1 MVLEGKKTS
10 FALTVIA
17 SSLLIG
23 CNGSGS
29 DSKLD
34 SKPGNSAA
42 SSAISGVALDGYL
55 KYAKV
60 CLDLNH
66 NLTCDSSDGEAVW
79 TDGQGAYSLARTD
92 VDLSQY
98 NVVVEAIANKT
109 VDMDFPQSPVQEGFA
124 LSTPASLPAVVSP
137 LTTLTSVVADQQG
150 VNFSTARDML
160 ATSLGVDSQRLTSD
174 FLAGSHAQ
182 DKQLHALA
190 QGLTSL
196 MQEAEKAAASDGVTQ
211 SDARS
216 GSRVKLAL
224 IDLPAL
230 KTETDKLVGTVNNTP
245 VHVQDTIKDFI
256 PDVTVSRDDVVG
268 DTVQVQPQAPKQ
280 GQLNEAAR
288 TFDWN
293 WVGMLTSVAQYEYS
307 TDAGKTWQQVTA
319 KPIRLG
325 LDAYAAGDI
334 QVRVSANAAKNMKAG
349 KVVQNTQPLAE
360 SQIPAAP
367 ASITVNDAIN
377 QFDWDLVAG
386 YNDANNYEYSVNAGK
401 TWQAA
406 TQKPITV
413 GDVAIAA
420 GDLKVRIA
428 ADDSGA
434 EPKPAGREVASTTA
448 FTTTPAQPVKPTITS
463 VSDETDSVDWD
474 YVAGFTQHGLYEASL
489 DNGKTW
495 NAVTAKPLSVG
506 NIDIDSGWVQLR
518 VAANATNGMPAGEA
532 AQVTQAFT
540 AQTAKPVAPTNLLID
555 DTANTIDW
563 DLVAGY
569 DDTSSY
575 EISLKGNSASAGDW
589 TPAGNKPASVGDLNI
604 AKGDVCLRV
613 KANVKD
619 SNVAGIAACSD
630 AYFTSK
636 PDAPTAPAI
645 DDANNTFGWTLVAD
659 YPQLTSYEIKI
670 ESADWKAVGL
680 NNNPYQLEDKAY
692 EVGSIQ
698 VRVGADAET
707 GRVAG
712 DALVN
717 DQAYTQSAPASDYTL
732 LTAAGAVTQNRAE
745 AACARAKDG
754 KVWQLFNTA
763 DAVQRFKM
771 TPDIYKELDSFST
784 CGIDNWRVP
793 TYSELEGLFTENP
806 EQSDKKIYDSEI
818 FKYMAVKDTDSN
830 VDKDKA
836 CYFSADQSSSGGDVK
851 KCLDVS
857 NIEDPRETHVD
868 NDTACDFFCEMYGA
882 TKPLYRFIAQ

>member
-55 KYAKV
+55 KNAKV

-66 NLTCDSSDGEAVW
+66 NLMCDESDGEVVW
-79 TDGQGAYSLARTD
+79 SDSQGAYSLARTD
-92 VDLSQY
+92 ADLTQY
-98 NVVVEAIANKT
+98 NILVEAIANKT

-124 LSTPASLPAVVSP
+124 LSAPATLPAVVSP
-137 LTTLTSVVADQQG
+137 LTTLTAVVANQQG
-150 VNFSTARDML
+150 IDFKAARDML
-160 ATSLGVDSQRLTSD
+160 AISLGIDSQRLTSD
-174 FLAGSHAQ
+174 FLAGTHAQ
-182 DKQLHALA
+182 DKQLHAFA

-196 MQEAEKAAASDGVTQ
+196 MQEAEKAAASDGVAQ
-211 SDARS
+211 NDARS
-216 GSRVKLAL
+216 GSRVKLTL

-245 VHVQDTIKDFI
+245 VHVQETVKDFI
-256 PDVTVSRDDVVG
+256 SDVTVSRDEAAG
-268 DTVQVQPQAPKQ
+268 NTVQVQPQAPKQ
-280 GQLNEAAR
+280 GQLNVAAR
-288 TFDWN
+288 TFDWH

-307 TDAGKTWQQVTA
+307 TDAGKTWQQVA
-319 KPIRLG
+319 VKPIHLG
-325 LDAYAAGDI
+325 RSAYAAGDI
-334 QVRVSANAAKNMKAG
+334 QVRVTANLAKNMKAG
-349 KVVQNTQPLAE
+349 KVVKNTQPLTE
-360 SQIPAAP
+360 SQLPAAP
-367 ASITVNDAIN
+367 ASITVNDATN
-377 QFDWDLVAG
+377 QFNWDLVVG
-386 YNDANNYEYSVNAGK
+386 YDDASRYEYSVDGGK

-406 TQKPITV
+406 AQKPVTV
-413 GDVAIAA
+413 GDVTIAA
-420 GDLKVRIA
+420 GDVKVRVA

-434 EPKPAGREVASTTA
+434 EPKPAGREVASTTP
-448 FTTTPAQPVKPTITS
+448 FTTTPAQPAKPTITS

-474 YVAGFTQHGLYEASL
+474 YVTGFTQFGLYEASL

-518 VAANATNGMPAGEA
+518 VAANVNNGMPAGEA
-532 AQVTQAFT
+532 AQVTQVFT
-540 AQTAKPVAPTNLLID
+540 AQAGKPAAPTNLRID
-555 DTANTIDW
+555 DTANTIGW

-569 DDTSSY
+569 DDASAY

-589 TPAGNKPASVGDLNI
+589 NPTGTKPASVGDLNI

-613 KANVKD
+613 KADVKD

-630 AYFTSK
+630 AYFTAK
-636 PDAPTAPAI
+636 PDAPTAPVI
-645 DDANNTFGWTLVAD
+645 DDTNNMFGWTLVAD

-680 NNNPYQLEDKAY
+680 NNNPYQLADKAY

-698 VRVGADAET
+698 VRVAQDAVT
-707 GRVAG
+707 GRVAS

-754 KVWQLFNTA
+754 KVWQLFDSTNSDARLKTVPEINTTLGA
-763 DAVQRFKM
+763 FGTVCGLDTWRNPTMA
-771 TPDIYKELDSFST
+771 EL
-784 CGIDNWRVP
+784 N
-793 TYSELEGLFTENP
+793 GLFTENP
-806 EQSDKKIYDSEI
+806 ENAKQKIYDTSV
-818 FKYMAVKDTDSN
+818 FSYMAVIVDNTDWSN
-830 VDKDKA
+830 PQKA
-836 CYFSADQSSSGGDVK
+836 CYVSSEASASSPGYQD
-851 KCLDVS
+851 CLDVS
-857 NIEDPRETHVD
+857 KIAEPSNDIVKPECGGFCFGNLPRT
-868 NDTACDFFCEMYGA
+868 
-882 TKPLYRFIAQ
+882 LYRFVAQ

>member
-55 KYAKV
+55 KNAKV
-60 CLDLNH
+60 CLDLNQ
-66 NLTCDSSDGEAVW
+66 NLTCDASDGEAVW
-79 TDGQGAYSLARTD
+79 TDSQGAYSLARTD
-92 VDLSQY
+92 ADLSQY
-98 NVVVEAIANKT
+98 NILVEAIANKT
-109 VDMDFPQSPVQEGFA
+109 VDMDFPQSPIQEGFA

-137 LTTLTSVVADQQG
+137 LTTLTAVVANQQG

-196 MQEAEKAAASDGVTQ
+196 MQEAEKAAASDGVAQ
-211 SDARS
+211 NDARS
-216 GSRVKLAL
+216 GSRVKLTL

-245 VHVQDTIKDFI
+245 VHVQETVKDFI
-256 PDVTVSRDDVVG
+256 SDVTVSRDEAAG
-268 DTVQVQPQAPKQ
+268 NTVQVQPQAPKQ
-280 GQLNEAAR
+280 GQLNVAAR

-307 TDAGKTWQQVTA
+307 TDAGKTWQPVTA
-319 KPIRLG
+319 KPIHLG
-325 LDAYAAGDI
+325 INDYAAGDI
-334 QVRVSANAAKNMKAG
+334 QVRVTANLAKNMKAG
-349 KVVQNTQPLAE
+349 KVVKNTQPLTE
-360 SQIPAAP
+360 SQLPAAP
-367 ASITVNDAIN
+367 ASITVNDATN
-377 QFDWDLVAG
+377 QFNWDLVVG
-386 YNDANNYEYSVNAGK
+386 YDNASSYEYSIDGGK

-420 GDLKVRIA
+420 GDLKVRVA
-428 ADDSGA
+428 ADDSGS
-434 EPKPAGREVASTTA
+434 EPKPAGREVASTTP

-463 VSDETDSVDWD
+463 VSDETDSVDWG
-474 YVAGFTQHGLYEASL
+474 YVTGFTQFGLYEASL

-518 VAANATNGMPAGEA
+518 VAANVNNGMPAGEA

-540 AQTAKPVAPTNLLID
+540 AQTAKPTAPTNLRVD

-630 AYFTSK
+630 AYFTAK
-636 PDAPTAPAI
+636 PDAPTAPVI
-645 DDANNTFGWTLVAD
+645 DDTNNTFGWTLVAD
-659 YPQLTSYEIKI
+659 YTQLTSYEIKI
-670 ESADWKAVGL
+670 EAADWKAVGL
-680 NNNPYQLEDKAY
+680 NNNPYQLADKAY

-698 VRVGADAET
+698 VRVGADAVT

-745 AACARAKDG
+745 AVCARAKDG

-763 DAVQRFKM
+763 DAGQRFKIGK
-771 TPDIYKELDSFST
+771 DIYAELDSFSA
-784 CGIDNWRVP
+784 CGLTTWRMP
-793 TYSELEGLFTENP
+793 TTAELQGLFSDSLEKP
-806 EQSDKKIYDSEI
+806 EEKTFDANIFAHMDVSGSSLNDDKSCYLSSNDSTATSGNKDCLDI
-818 FKYMAVKDTDSN
+818 SNIKKPRVTDVKDLCTMF
-830 VDKDKA
+830 
-836 CYFSADQSSSGGDVK
+836 CFS
-851 KCLDVS
+851 
-857 NIEDPRETHVD
+857 EP
-868 NDTACDFFCEMYGA
+868 
-882 TKPLYRFIAQ
+882 KPLYRFIAQ